1 MAGPTLAAEELAG
14 RKVVALFGRA
24 EARDFA
30 DVHALLERYTKDEL
44 LSLAR
49 EIDDGFD
56 DQVFAEMLESIAR
69 YPDAVLADVGA
80 SAPEVRESF
89 ADWARQLRS

>member
-1 MAGPTLAAEELAG
+1 MAGPTLAADELAG

-69 YPDAVLADVGA
+69 YPDVVIADVGA
-80 SAPEVRESF
+80 
-89 ADWARQLRS
+89 